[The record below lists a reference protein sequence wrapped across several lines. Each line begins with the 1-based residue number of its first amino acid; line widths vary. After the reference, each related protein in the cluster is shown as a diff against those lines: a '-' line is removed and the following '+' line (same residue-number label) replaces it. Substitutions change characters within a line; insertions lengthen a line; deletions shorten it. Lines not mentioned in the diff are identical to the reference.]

1 MEIRFRGYD
10 GSNWMYG
17 TAIDFHNETDT
28 WYMLEFGGPEDD
40 WIMVSGVGQ
49 YTGIHDKE
57 GKEIY
62 KDDILQE
69 ESTGKLFRCEW
80 LDAIA
85 SFKLILMTDSKTM
98 FGMSVASR
106 SFTVVGNMYETGEIN
121 NG

>member
-1 MEIRFRGYD
+1 MKIKFKAWD
-10 GSNWMYG
+10 KVYG
-17 TAIDFHNETDT
+17 HFHEGDITREYILGDF
-28 WYMLEFGGPEDD
+28 LDD
-40 WIMVSGVGQ
+40 PDYIVIQ

-85 SFKLILMTDSKTM
+85 SFKLILMTDSSTM

-106 SFTVVGNMYETGEIN
+106 SFTVVGNMYETG
-121 NG
+121 GKYV